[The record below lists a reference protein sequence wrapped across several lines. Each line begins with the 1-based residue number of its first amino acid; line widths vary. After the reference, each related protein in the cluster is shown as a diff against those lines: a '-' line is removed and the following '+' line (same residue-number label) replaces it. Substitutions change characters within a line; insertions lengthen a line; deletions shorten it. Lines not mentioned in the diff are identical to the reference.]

1 MHLQKLTFSMVSSQS
16 KGCLKL
22 EIKFIFLLLLS
33 EIEIIYEYINGLKS

>member
-1 MHLQKLTFSMVSSQS
+1 MVSTSQS

-22 EIKFIFLLLLS
+22 EIKTIFLLLLLS